1 MRFCHGWAFM
11 CPSKTQRL
19 RRRWTRTASAAFP
32 NPFLVCFTPFDL
44 QVPQRA
50 AAAGGRGVP
59 RAAAAEG
66 RPVCC
71 RVTVQRVRCL
81 TRSSGCP
88 CTPLQTAYTTLI
100 WRSDGP
106 APRVILC
113 RVNDVLFQV
122 RHCRRLDVSLSTL
135 PAAVTHLIVPAPAP
149 LCPAHRVCFRA
160 LSDAMPP
167 GSRRRQRVLDAF
179 ARSTQLVLSHPA
191 ACSSFGRSVTALMQL
206 PDEQV
211 RRRPARL
218 VCRAAVSCCHSI
230 EKCGLICTVLGMK
243 GLRICSWRQRWH
255 IGCTPWAVHPGWP
268 NRRRLSRR
276 C

>member
-1 MRFCHGWAFM
+1 MHLPSPSCLFLIGIPVLQITRAKALRFCHGWAFM

-32 NPFLVCFTPFDL
+32 NPFLVYFTPFDL

-106 APRVILC
+106 APRVVLC
-113 RVNDVLFQV
+113 RANDVLFQV

-149 LCPAHRVCFRA
+149 LCPAHHVCFRA

-167 GSRRRQRVLDAF
+167 GSRRRQRVLDAL
-179 ARSTQLVLSHPA
+179 ARST
-191 ACSSFGRSVTALMQL
+191 
-206 PDEQV
+206 
-211 RRRPARL
+211 
-218 VCRAAVSCCHSI
+218 
-230 EKCGLICTVLGMK
+230 
-243 GLRICSWRQRWH
+243 
-255 IGCTPWAVHPGWP
+255 
-268 NRRRLSRR
+268 
-276 C
+276 